1 MPDPY
6 GYSFGVRIWTC
17 SIIRCGG
24 RGSRTF
30 RRAVPAANDL
40 DRIYDDLGPLAGGH
54 IVAVSMLD
62 PLNPNEKADDAI
74 PPTGGYGLTQVL
86 LAGVI
91 WQWLR

>member
-1 MPDPY
+1 MDY
-6 GYSFGVRIWTC
+6 RR
-17 SIIRCGG
+17 IRCGG

-86 LAGVI
+86 LAGAI